1 MGFCVICCF
10 QTCSNTSSLNKILLP
25 LSLCGFHQGLGE
37 NSILFLS
44 YSEVPRPQGSL
55 RREGQTLC
63 VSGTEKFLSPAPK
76 QRPKDPTAL
85 EFPITGMLR
94 AKEAMATAPKLL
106 LLTTV
111 AKSNH
116 WFLVRLVLQLQ
127 YSRNGPQC
135 LPSLQLMPKTSPI
148 PLAVPQTGFTHP
160 NRLRECFMKE
170 ICSFGLVAHFSL
182 TAPHFGCMTQG
193 PNLLCCGGYFS
204 VNGVLCMSKSIWCKE
219 RKKSS
224 NG

>member
-1 MGFCVICCF
+1 MTIDLKFESPYFMGFCVICCF

-55 RREGQTLC
+55 RREGQTLR

-85 EFPITGMLR
+85 EFPITGTLR

-127 YSRNGPQC
+127 YSRNGP
-135 LPSLQLMPKTSPI
+135 
-148 PLAVPQTGFTHP
+148 
-160 NRLRECFMKE
+160 
-170 ICSFGLVAHFSL
+170 
-182 TAPHFGCMTQG
+182 
-193 PNLLCCGGYFS
+193 
-204 VNGVLCMSKSIWCKE
+204 
-219 RKKSS
+219 
-224 NG
+224 